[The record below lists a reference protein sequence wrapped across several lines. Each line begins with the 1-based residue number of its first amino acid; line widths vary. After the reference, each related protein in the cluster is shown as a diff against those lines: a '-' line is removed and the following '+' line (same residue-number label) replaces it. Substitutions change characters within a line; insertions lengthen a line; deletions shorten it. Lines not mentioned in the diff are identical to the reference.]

1 MADAPDARNSVDWR
15 VSLSE
20 AATSSSRAM
29 SACGEREQAYTNRV
43 TMGLSWQNLAVY
55 APLLALVG
63 YAAVTDVRAR
73 RIPNWLTLTV
83 ILSGLAQSLS
93 YWALISPKQSLLGL
107 VVGFAVTFLLYS
119 VGGRGA
125 GDVKL
130 TAGIGAW
137 LGPWPVLWVF
147 MIAAIVSLVSSLGR
161 SLFEGKLFA
170 LFRSTGLMILMIG
183 SARRVGIRNVLSGL
197 HGWKSIG
204 RPLPNGV
211 STLVA
216 TVMVI
221 VWVFG
226 GVGHAGGGLLR

>member
-1 MADAPDARNSVDWR
+1 MI
-15 VSLSE
+15 
-20 AATSSSRAM
+20 
-29 SACGEREQAYTNRV
+29 
-43 TMGLSWQNLAVY
+43 LSWQNLAVY

-63 YAAVTDVRAR
+63 YAAITDVRAR

-83 ILSGLAQSLS
+83 VLSGVAQSLTS
-93 YWALISPKQSLLGL
+93 WALISPKQSLLGL
-107 VVGFAVTFLLYS
+107 LVGFALTFLLYS

-137 LGPWPVLWVF
+137 MGPWPVLWVF
-147 MIAAIVSLVSSLGR
+147 VVAAVVSLLSSVVH
-161 SLFEGKLFA
+161 SIFERKLAA
-170 LFRSTGLMILMIG
+170 LFRSTGLMLLMVA

-197 HGWKSIG
+197 RGWKSIG

-221 VWVFG
+221 VWIFG
-226 GVGHAGGGLLR
+226 GVGAVFRR

>member
-1 MADAPDARNSVDWR
+1 M
-15 VSLSE
+15 
-20 AATSSSRAM
+20 M
-29 SACGEREQAYTNRV
+29 
-43 TMGLSWQNLAVY
+43 LSWQNLAVY

-83 ILSGLAQSLS
+83 VLSGVAQSLTS
-93 YWALISPKQSLLGL
+93 WALISPKQSLLGL
-107 VVGFAVTFLLYS
+107 LVGFALTFLLYS

-137 LGPWPVLWVF
+137 MGPWPVLWVF
-147 MIAAIVSLVSSLGR
+147 VVAAVVSLLSSLVH
-161 SLFEGKLFA
+161 SIFERKLAA
-170 LFRSTGLMILMIG
+170 LFRSTGLMLLMVA

-197 HGWKSIG
+197 RGWKSIG

-221 VWVFG
+221 VWIFG
-226 GVGHAGGGLLR
+226 GVGAVFRR